1 MQDQDLEKPD
11 FILHGEQGG
20 YQAHRRRGEEA
31 CDECKRAH
39 REYMRR
45 YRDGEVEPREISRA
59 EKQRQALSHG
69 EDRAQAV
76 ADKRNGTRKVL
87 PEDCPAYPP
96 FLKARG
102 ANFWHEVVTTYTLTE
117 PALDILRTICEQ
129 LDQLERLNA
138 ALSSGK
144 TAWFELGDPD
154 DEGIPIVVNAML
166 SEHRQTSASIAK
178 LMRDLGLMEKAAP
191 KEGAGNALAEFT
203 AEIAKEE
210 K

>member
-1 MQDQDLEKPD
+1 MKEDLGKPT
-11 FILHGEQGG
+11 FELHGTIAG

-45 YRDGEVEPREISRA
+45 YRDGEIEPREISRA
-59 EKQRQALSHG
+59 EKQRQALAHG
-69 EDRAQAV
+69 EDRAQSV
-76 ADKRNGTRKVL
+76 AEKRNGTRKVL
-87 PEDCPAYPP
+87 PEDCPPYPP
-96 FLKARG
+96 FLKSRG
-102 ANFWHEVVTTYTLTE
+102 ASFWFEVVTTYALTE

-129 LDQLERLNA
+129 LDQLERLHA

-166 SEHRQTSASIAK
+166 SEHRQTSQSVSK
-178 LMRDLGLMEKAAP
+178 LMRDLGIMEKAAP
-191 KEGAGNALAEFT
+191 KEGAGPSLAKLQ
-203 AEIAKEE
+203 AMIVGDSA
-210 K
+210 